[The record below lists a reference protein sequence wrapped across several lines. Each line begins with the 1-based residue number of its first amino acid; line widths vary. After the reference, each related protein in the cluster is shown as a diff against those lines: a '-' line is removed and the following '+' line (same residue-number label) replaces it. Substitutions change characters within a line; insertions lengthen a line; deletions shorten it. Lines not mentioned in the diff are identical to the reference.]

1 MSAIFSSQDS
11 TFMAEALQLAARGLY
26 STQPNPR
33 VGCVIVKNQQIIGRG
48 AHLKAGE
55 PHAEVYALREA
66 GAAAEGA
73 DVYVTLEPCSHTGR
87 TPPCM
92 NALVAAKVKRVIV
105 AMQDPNPLVA
115 GRGIAFLTSQGIQV
129 EIGLMQQEAE
139 ALNVGFV
146 KRMRAQMPFVRSKV
160 AASLDGKTALNNGKS
175 QWITSP
181 ASRNDVQHWRA
192 QSCAI
197 LTGIGTV
204 LADDPSMTVR
214 AFKTPSP
221 LTGEGWGEGEMIR
234 QPTRVIVDSR
244 LQISA
249 EAKILQK
256 TSANERVIVVYA
268 EKSPQH
274 DAKKAKLQAHGVEL
288 WCLPLVHLEKPQVD
302 LPAMFKALAR
312 DGVNEVLVE
321 AGQTLN
327 GALLA
332 QGLIDELIL
341 YYAPKLMGHDAQ
353 GMFAMPP
360 LTAMTQAISLQ
371 LLDVRQVGID
381 IRLRAKPIIPS

>member
-1 MSAIFSSQDS
+1 MASQFSSQDS
-11 TFMAEALQLAARGLY
+11 IYMAEALKLAAQGLY
-26 STQPNPR
+26 TTQPNPR
-33 VGCVIVKNQQIIGRG
+33 VGCVIVKNNQIIGRG

-55 PHAEVYALREA
+55 SHAEIYALRKA

-73 DVYVTLEPCSHTGR
+73 DVYVTLEPCSHFGR

-92 NALVAAKVKRVIV
+92 NALIEAKVKRVFV

-115 GRGIAFLTSQGIQV
+115 GWGIQHLQAEKIEV
-129 EIGLMQQEAE
+129 FVGLMQKEAE

-146 KRMRAQMPFVRSKV
+146 KRMQLQMPYVRSKI
-160 AASLDGKTALNNGKS
+160 AASLDGKTALSNGKS

-181 ASRNDVQHWRA
+181 SSRNDVQHWRA

-214 AFKTPSP
+214 LESVQ
-221 LTGEGWGEGEMIR
+221 R
-234 QPTRVIVDSR
+234 QPIRVIVDSQ
-244 LQISA
+244 LQISP
-249 EAKILQK
+249 EARILQK
-256 TSANERVIVVYA
+256 KTENERVIIVYA
-268 EKSPQH
+268 EKSSQH
-274 DAKKAKLQAHGVEL
+274 DPKKAKLQAKGAEL
-288 WCLPLVHLEKPQVD
+288 WCLPLVSLEKPQVD
-302 LPAMFKALAR
+302 LDALLKALAR

-327 GALLA
+327 GVLLA
-332 QGLIDELIL
+332 QGLVDELVL

-360 LTAMTQAISLQ
+360 LTEMTQAISLQ
-371 LLDVRQVGID
+371 LLDVRQVGTD